1 MQMRA
6 LRIVIAL
13 AVVFAGLLT
22 WNYFRT
28 IPAASAATSLPVQT
42 VIAGEAP
49 QLPWPSIG
57 SAAMGVSGLGAIATS
72 GNEQPIPAASVA
84 KVMTALVVLTDKPL
98 QAGAPGPALT
108 MTGDD
113 VQTYQTDNAQ
123 NQSAV
128 PVREGEVLSE
138 LQMLQGM
145 LIPSANNFA
154 QTLARWDASSE
165 SAFVD
170 RMNQRAKALGL
181 VNTLFADPAG
191 ISPDT
196 VSTASDLMRLGMA
209 AMKLPVFAAIVQL
222 PQVKLPVA
230 GVVYNVNSVIGKAGI
245 IGIKTGS
252 GLQTGAN
259 FLFAAAVTV
268 SQHPITIFGC
278 VMGQPTLRIAFDRA
292 QKLISALKS
301 GLSVKREIARNQA
314 IGAYATAWDQHSD
327 LLSTSDVLLVEWPG
341 MILRQ
346 QLEAPALAIDR
357 PISPGT
363 REGTLHI
370 TLGDYS
376 LDIPVVTSQQL
387 YPPGRLWRVTRLPG
401 N

>member
-245 IGIKTGS
+245 IGIKKGS

-268 SQHPITIFGC
+268 RSRAEAH
-278 VMGQPTLRIAFDRA
+278 LRVEVRA
-292 QKLISALKS
+292 VS
-301 GLSVKREIARNQA
+301 
-314 IGAYATAWDQHSD
+314 
-327 LLSTSDVLLVEWPG
+327 
-341 MILRQ
+341 
-346 QLEAPALAIDR
+346 EA
-357 PISPGT
+357 
-363 REGTLHI
+363 
-370 TLGDYS
+370 
-376 LDIPVVTSQQL
+376 
-387 YPPGRLWRVTRLPG
+387 
-401 N
+401 